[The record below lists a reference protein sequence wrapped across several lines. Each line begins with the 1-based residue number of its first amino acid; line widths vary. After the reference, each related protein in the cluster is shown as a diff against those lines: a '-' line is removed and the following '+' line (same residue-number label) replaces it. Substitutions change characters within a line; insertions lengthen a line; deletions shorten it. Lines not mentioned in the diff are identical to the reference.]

1 MGRPR
6 KKGGRIMMQKIKVSG
21 ERSRTYLVRDTKQA
35 IEYAKKDMSY
45 LPKLNLKVT
54 TATFVKDEE
63 E

>member
-6 KKGGRIMMQKIKVSG
+6 KRGGVMMQKIKVSG
-21 ERSRTYLVRDTKQA
+21 EWSRTYLVRDTKQA

-45 LPKLNLKVT
+45 LPKLNLKVK
-54 TATFVKDEE
+54 TATFVMEE